1 MPIRSPWIAAG
12 LSLLLPGLGQLYN
25 GERPKGIALL
35 CMTLGVAYGLFMSV
49 LGPPAFRSLFTA
61 GLLAIAYL
69 LVWPPAVVDAYR
81 YAAGNP
87 SPLLAGE
94 KTWYVILMLLTVGPM
109 ALPLLWQSPRF
120 SRGGKIGWTVAVI
133 LIVLLGIAIL
143 FVIGPAVER
152 ALQHL
157 HPLLQGSP

>member
-1 MPIRSPWIAAG
+1 MLTRSPWIAAV
-12 LSLLLPGLGQLYN
+12 LSLLLPGAGQLYN

-35 CMTLGVAYGLFMSV
+35 CMTAGIAYGLFMSV
-49 LGPPAFRSLFTA
+49 LGPSYSHSFITA
-61 GLLAIAYL
+61 VLLAIVYL

-81 YAAGNP
+81 YAAGKP

-133 LIVLLGIAIL
+133 LIVLVGIAML
-143 FVIGPAVER
+143 LVIGPAVEH
-152 ALQHL
+152 ALQRL
-157 HPLLQGSP
+157 APSLQGTP